1 MKSLNAAFRLLAA
14 GLLAATSALA
24 ARQAPERAVTILYTN
39 DFHSAIDPIPA
50 YWRAGSPR
58 LGGAAQLAT
67 LINRIRARE
76 ETTFLFDAG
85 DLFTGT
91 FSFLTKG
98 EALMRLWGVLKVDA
112 MAIGNHEFDYGSA
125 VFTPLMNGASF
136 PVLGANIYE
145 KATGARYAKPWVILE
160 REGLKVGVIGII
172 GMDARSVALPSG
184 ITSLDFTDPVEEVRA
199 AVKELRPKVDLVVVL
214 AHQGK
219 TGPMQT
225 DAEGRP
231 EVQRDFAED
240 IALAGAVPGI
250 DVFVGGHA
258 HRGIERPYVHPR
270 TGTLIVQ
277 TYGYGTRLGY
287 LRLKLRDGR
296 VADYRG
302 ELLEV
307 RSDELPPDPE
317 VVALLAPY
325 REEAKK
331 QAGAPAGTLVKRLVR
346 DYRAE
351 SSLGDFV
358 ADIMRDKSGADLA
371 FENAGGLRADL
382 PAGPVTRANVLD
394 ALPFMNS
401 FVTLEMTGKQIRA
414 VLEQGLTLERGLIQ
428 MSGLTGTY
436 DLGRP
441 LGSRLLSAEVGG
453 KPLDDARVYRV
464 ATNSFVAQ
472 GGDLYTTFL
481 SATKVADG
489 GVLLSDVVVNSLGEA
504 GRVEPPAGGRFVPR
518 PSAPS
523 ALDGVETLSKSGRFD
538 KYPSV
543 AFDAA
548 GDLWCAYTT
557 TEGANDRVVVRR
569 RKGGAWSEETRLDS
583 GEGLESGAKLVLDGK
598 SRLRVFWH
606 GKRKGEWA
614 VFARTLA
621 DGAWGQ
627 ETRIS
632 SKGIDALHPVPV
644 RDVDGRVWVAW
655 EALKAGGFFIEVA
668 SENGV
673 AWSQP
678 ARVSSSGTDRRPA
691 LAAPP
696 DGGVWLAWD
705 STRTGN
711 FDVFLVR
718 ARASG
723 GGPPRLDAPVAVT
736 SDAAIDDSPSLA
748 CARDGSLWIAWN
760 SMRGHSADEF
770 RADRHSGD
778 AFVRVYK
785 DGVFAAPLGTAPAA
799 LPGQVS
805 FGAADK
811 SARDVEEPYW
821 HWKQTQNYPSVFLD
835 GAERAWIV
843 WRTDATG
850 AHNFDLWARVHDGQ
864 RWSPELHLTTFSPGR
879 DEFPSAALAP
889 DGSLALAW
897 EAQTLPK
904 AGEVLTGGDV
914 DAYNTHSSPNVVLV
928 GRLVPPADGWTP
940 GEIAAAPPDHFDALP
955 DLEPLSPGPEPRT
968 ATAGGGRWH
977 VYFGDPHSHSV
988 LSDAKTGLPDQLLAL
1003 ARDRLG
1009 LDFDVVS
1016 DHSEM
1021 GLLQPSEFAELRA
1034 TAGAF
1039 DAPGRFVSLTGW
1051 EWTAGSAFGHRVLL
1065 YKDDGPDRSLR
1076 STDAESD
1083 TIEKLYRHAKEH
1095 DALLSPHHTGNAL
1108 WGRWNPAAAHDEALE
1123 PNFEIA
1129 SWHGR
1134 YEFYGNPREGRRQM
1148 PGHQYQDA
1156 LRLGRHVGVMGA
1168 SDTHHLSPGEGG
1180 LTAVLAERLD
1190 RASIFEAIRNR
1201 RNYATTGARI
1211 VLEFTAGGAPMGSIV
1226 TTKGPLA
1233 LAVRVEGTAPIDRVE
1248 IVRNLRDAFAAV
1260 RMHQTPSAPDGE
1272 YVLYDPK
1279 EPQAVNWLPAR
1290 DTRRVSF
1297 TVTDTPDASGE
1308 TSWYV
1313 RVTQADGEQAWSSP
1327 VWARR

>member
-1 MKSLNAAFRLLAA
+1 MKSLRAASRLLAV
-14 GLLAATSALA
+14 GLLVAAPVLSAA
-24 ARQAPERAVTILYTN
+24 EREVTILYTN

-58 LGGAAQLAT
+58 LGGAAQIAT

-76 ETTFLFDAG
+76 KTTFLFDSG

-98 EALMRLWGVLKVDA
+98 EALMRLWDVLRVDA
-112 MAIGNHEFDYGSA
+112 MAIGNHEFDYGSG
-125 VFTPLMNGASF
+125 VFTPLMKGASF
-136 PVLGANIYE
+136 PVLGANIYDRT
-145 KATGARYAKPWVILE
+145 TGRRYSSPSVVLE
-160 REGLKVGVIGII
+160 RDGLRVGVIGII
-172 GMDARSVALPSG
+172 GLDARSVALPSG
-184 ITSLDFTDPVEEVRA
+184 ITSLDFTDPVAEVRA

-258 HRGIERPYVHPR
+258 HRGIERPYVHPK

-287 LRLKLRDGR
+287 LKLKLKDGR
-296 VADYRG
+296 VADYHG

-307 RSDELPPDPE
+307 RSDELPPDPD
-317 VVALLAPY
+317 VVRLLAPY
-325 REEAKK
+325 RDEARKA
-331 QAGAPAGTLVKRLVR
+331 AGAPAGTLVKRLVR

-358 ADIMRDKSGADLA
+358 TDVMRRKAGADLA
-371 FENAGGLRADL
+371 FQNAGGLRADL
-382 PAGPVTRANVLD
+382 PAGEVTRANVID
-394 ALPFMNS
+394 ALPFVNS
-401 FVTLEMTGKQIRA
+401 LVTLEMTGRQIRE
-414 VLEQGLTLERGLIQ
+414 VLEQGLTLERGLVQ
-428 MSGLTGTY
+428 VSGLTGTY
-436 DLGRP
+436 DLGHP
-441 LGSRLLSAEVGG
+441 IGSRLLSADVGG
-453 KPLDDARVYRV
+453 RPLDDARPYRV
-464 ATNSFVAQ
+464 ATNSFLAQ

-481 SATKVADG
+481 SASKVSDG
-489 GVLLSDVVVNSLGEA
+489 GVLLSEVVVEALREA
-504 GRVEPPAGGRFVPR
+504 GRTEPPAGVRLRQR

-523 ALDGVETLSKSGRFD
+523 ALGRVETLSAPGRFD

-557 TEGANDRVVVRR
+557 TEAGTDRIVVRR
-569 RKGGAWSEETRLDS
+569 RREGAWSEEERLDA

-598 SRLRVFWH
+598 RRLRVFWH

-614 VFARTLA
+614 VFSRTWN
-621 DGAWGQ
+621 GRAWG
-627 ETRIS
+627 EEKRVS
-632 SKGIDALHPVPV
+632 AKGRDALHPVV
-644 RDVDGRVWVAW
+644 ARDSAGRLWVAW
-655 EALKAGGFFIEVA
+655 EEFKRGGFSISLVGENGSGWSAPAQVA
-668 SENGV
+668 SD
-673 AWSQP
+673 
-678 ARVSSSGTDRRPA
+678 GTDRRPA
-691 LAAPP
+691 LGAPP

-711 FDVFLVR
+711 YDVFLLR
-718 ARASG
+718 ARSAG
-723 GGPPRLDAPVAVT
+723 AAAPRLDAPVAVT

-748 CARDGSLWIAWN
+748 CGRDGALWIAWN
-760 SMRGHSADEF
+760 STRGHSADEF
-770 RADRHSGD
+770 RTDRHSGD

-785 DGVFAAPLGTAPAA
+785 DAVFSAPLGTAPAA
-799 LPGQVS
+799 LTGQVS
-805 FGAADK
+805 FGTVDK
-811 SARDVEEPYW
+811 SARDTEEPYW

-835 GAERAWIV
+835 GAGRAWIV

-864 RWSPELHLTTFSPGR
+864 RWSPELRLTTFSPGR

-897 EAQTLPK
+897 EAQALPRP
-904 AGEVLTGGDV
+904 GEETTGGDV

-928 GRLVPPADGWTP
+928 GTLAAPPDGWTP
-940 GEIAAAPPDHFDALP
+940 GEIAAAPPDHFDAWP
-955 DLEPLSPGPEPRT
+955 DLEPRSPGPEPRT
-968 ATAGGGRWH
+968 ATEAGGRWH
-977 VYFGDPHSHSV
+977 VYFGDPHSHSI

-1003 ARDRLG
+1003 SRDRLG

-1021 GLLQPSEFAELRA
+1021 GLLQPSEFAELRG
-1034 TAGAF
+1034 TAAAF

-1051 EWTAGSAFGHRVLL
+1051 EWTAGSKFGHRVLL
-1065 YKDDGPDRSLR
+1065 YKDEGPSRALR
-1076 STDAESD
+1076 SSDAEGD

-1108 WGRWNPAAAHDEALE
+1108 WGRWNPAAPHDEALE

-1134 YEFYGNPREGRRQM
+1134 YEFYGNPREGRRQV

-1180 LTAVLAERLD
+1180 LTAVLAEGLD
-1190 RASIFEAIRNR
+1190 RASIFEAIRHR

-1211 VLEFTAGGAPMGSIV
+1211 VLEFTANGEPMGSILGS
-1226 TTKGPLA
+1226 TSLLTLD
-1233 LAVRVEGTAPIDRVE
+1233 VRVEGTAPIDRVE
-1248 IVRNLRDAFAAV
+1248 IVRNLRDTFAAV
-1260 RMHQTPSAPDGE
+1260 RMHQSPGAPDGE

-1279 EPQAVNWLPAR
+1279 EPQGVNWLPAK
-1290 DTRRVSF
+1290 DTRRLSF
-1297 TVTDTPDASGE
+1297 TVTDTPDAAGE

-1313 RVTQADGEQAWSSP
+1313 RVTQSDGQQAWSSP

>member
-1 MKSLNAAFRLLAA
+1 MKSLRSASCLLAA
-14 GLLAATSALA
+14 GLLASAA
-24 ARQAPERAVTILYTN
+24 ALGAGSSPEREITILYTN

-58 LGGAAQLAT
+58 LGGAAHLAT
-67 LINRIRARE
+67 LVNRIRARDK
-76 ETTFLFDAG
+76 TTFLFDSG
-85 DLFTGT
+85 DLFTGA
-91 FSFLTKG
+91 FSFLSQG
-98 EALMRLWGVLKVDA
+98 EALMRLWGVMKVDA

-125 VFTPLMNGASF
+125 VFTPLMKGASF

-145 KATGARYAKPWVILE
+145 KATGKRYAPPSVIVE
-160 REGLKVGVIGII
+160 RNGLKVGVIGII
-172 GMDARSVALPSG
+172 GVDARSVALPSG

-225 DAEGRP
+225 DAEARP

-240 IALAGAVPGI
+240 IALVGAVPGI

-258 HRGIERPYVHPR
+258 HRGIEKPYVHPK
-270 TGTLIVQ
+270 TGTLVVQ

-287 LRLKLRDGR
+287 LKLKLKEGR
-296 VADYRG
+296 VAEWRG

-307 RSDELPPDPE
+307 RSDELPADPE
-317 VVALLAPY
+317 VVALLEPY
-325 REEAKK
+325 REEARKA
-331 QAGAPAGTLVKRLVR
+331 AGAPAGTLAKRLVR

-358 ADIMRDKSGADLA
+358 ADVIREKAGADVG

-382 PAGPVTRANVLD
+382 PAGTVTRHHLVD
-394 ALPFMNS
+394 ALPFVNS
-401 FVTLEMTGKQIRA
+401 LVTLEMTGRQIRE

-428 MSGLTGTY
+428 VSGLTGTY

-441 LGSRLLSAEVGG
+441 AGARLLTAAVGG
-453 KPLDDARVYRV
+453 RPLEDARTYRV
-464 ATNSFVAQ
+464 GTNSFLAQ
-472 GGDLYTTFL
+472 GGDLYATFL
-481 SATKVADG
+481 KARAVADT
-489 GVLLSDVVVNSLGEA
+489 GVLLPEIVAEKLRAA
-504 GRVEPPAGGRFVPR
+504 GTIEPPVAGRFVPG
-518 PSAPS
+518 PSAPA
-523 ALDGVETLSKSGRFD
+523 ALEAVETLSKGGRFD
-538 KYPSV
+538 KYPSL

-548 GDLWCAYTT
+548 GDLWCAFTS
-557 TEGANDRVVVRR
+557 TEGGNDRVVVRR
-569 RKGGAWSEETRLDS
+569 RRGGAWSDEARLDA

-598 SRLRVFWH
+598 KRLRVFWH
-606 GKRKGEWA
+606 GKRKGSWA
-614 VFARTLA
+614 VYSRKRSAE
-621 DGAWGQ
+621 AWGP
-627 ETRIS
+627 EKRIS
-632 SKGIDALHPVPV
+632 SKGSDCFHPAVT
-644 RDVDGRVWVAW
+644 RDSSGRIWAAW
-655 EALKAGGFFIEVA
+655 EEFKKGGFAISLV
-668 SENGV
+668 SESGSS
-673 AWSQP
+673 WSAP
-678 ARVSSSGTDRRPA
+678 ARVESDGTDRRPA

-711 FDVFLVR
+711 YDVFLAR

-723 GGPPRLDAPVAVT
+723 ADAPRLDAPVAVT
-736 SDAAIDDSPSLA
+736 SDAAIDDAPSLA
-748 CARDGSLWIAWN
+748 CGRDGVLWIAWN
-760 SMRGHSADEF
+760 SMRGHATDEF

-805 FGAADK
+805 FGMKDK

-835 GAERAWIV
+835 GASRAWIV

-904 AGEVLTGGDV
+904 PGEKVQGGDV
-914 DAYNTHSSPNVVLV
+914 DLYNTHSSPNVVLV

-940 GEIAAAPPDHFDALP
+940 GEIALAPADHFDGLP
-955 DLEPLSPGPEPRT
+955 DLEPRTAGPEPRT

-977 VYFGDPHSHSV
+977 VYFGDPHSHTV
-988 LSDAKTGLPDQLLAL
+988 LSDAKTGFPDQLLSL
-1003 ARDRLG
+1003 SRDRLG
-1009 LDFDVVS
+1009 LDFAVVS

-1065 YKDDGPDRSLR
+1065 FKDDGPDRTLR
-1076 STDAESD
+1076 SSDENGD

-1095 DALLSPHHTGNAL
+1095 GAVLSPHHTGHAL
-1108 WGRWNPAAAHDEALE
+1108 WGRWNPGAPHDETLE

-1134 YEFYGNPREGRRQM
+1134 YEFYGNPREGRRQV

-1190 RASIFEAIRNR
+1190 RASIFEAIRSR

-1211 VLEFTAGGAPMGSIV
+1211 VLEFTADGAPMGSILPAAGSL
-1226 TTKGPLA
+1226 TLS
-1233 LAVRVEGTAPIDRVE
+1233 VRIEGTAPIDRVE
-1248 IVRNLRDAFAAV
+1248 IVRNLRDTFAAV
-1260 RMHQTPSAPDGE
+1260 RMRQTPDAPEAE

-1279 EPQAVNWLPAR
+1279 DPQGVAWLNTKDAR
-1290 DTRRVSF
+1290 RMSF
-1297 TVTDTPDASGE
+1297 KVTDTPDAAGE

-1327 VWARR
+1327 IWARR